1 MFRKLKIRMM
11 LMNLSLITVLMFI
24 VFASIY
30 FITYN
35 KMRVAIANDLTRV
48 ASFHRGQPPDDGKP
62 QNDAQTFEISDTH
75 SVNEKYPE
83 RTVSFTILTDGDHQ
97 LLSKNS
103 FFDAEDSFYENAL
116 AAANNQQK
124 ETGIFSLEGSA
135 WAYLVVSRSSNTLYA
150 FIDITAQLG
159 MLDRL
164 MYTFIAVFVITFICI
179 YFVSRFLTNRSIQPI
194 KDAFEKQRRFI
205 SDASHELKTPLAV
218 IQTNVDVLLQN
229 KKDLHEEDQKWLG
242 YIQSEVQRMGNL
254 TRDLLYLT
262 QMSDDES
269 ETLMHIPFD
278 ISDCIE
284 KQMLGLEV
292 VAFEKDIDLQ
302 YAIEPSLMMNGNAEQ
317 IAQVIIIL
325 MDNAIKYTPAKGQIT
340 LQLKRIAHTL
350 QIGIINT
357 GKGISPEDLP
367 YIFDRFYRADKGRSR
382 QSGSYGLGLSIA
394 KAIVEQH
401 NGKISCASSPDGDT
415 HFIIK
420 FKSLYGKTVRT
431 V

>member
-420 FKSLYGKTVRT
+420 FKSL
-431 V
+431 

>member
-1 MFRKLKIRMM
+1 MM

-83 RTVSFTILTDGDHQ
+83 RTVSFTILTDGNHQ

-350 QIGIINT
+350 QIDIINT

-420 FKSLYGKTVRT
+420 FKSL
-431 V
+431 